1 VSFDLQ
7 IPVSQS
13 TLTTVSKLD
22 RLRGAWASGRGIPTD
37 RLGRIAEAA
46 TVQSV
51 GASCRLSGVRVSD
64 ADVAGLLRGEAVPLR
79 DARDVLAYATGMR
92 ASLPTADKLLT
103 ADDLKALHATLEVAP
118 GEEQRSSTWRSA
130 PLHRE
135 AFDAQ
140 GRATGRIYS
149 TLPPWLIEQRVDDLL
164 TWLEFE
170 LRIGERHPVLVIGT
184 FVLGFLTTSPFE
196 NYNGRMSRLLISHLL
211 RRAGYTYIPYA
222 SIESQIEGLRDQYQ
236 NSFATSQTR
245 FWKGEAKLEPW
256 IELFLEV
263 LDRHRKRV
271 EAKIELERAAS
282 THTPLQQTIL
292 KTVQEHG
299 VVDAGLLL
307 KATGSNRNTLKDN
320 LRRLVDRG
328 VLEKSGQRRGTRY
341 RLATV
346 DVAKPAVAAETPA
359 SDGN

>member
-1 VSFDLQ
+1 
-7 IPVSQS
+7 
-13 TLTTVSKLD
+13 
-22 RLRGAWASGRGIPTD
+22 
-37 RLGRIAEAA
+37 
-46 TVQSV
+46 
-51 GASCRLSGVRVSD
+51 
-64 ADVAGLLRGEAVPLR
+64 VPLR
-79 DARDVLAYATGMR
+79 DAKDILAYSTGMHV
-92 ASLPTADKLLT
+92 SLPTAEKLLT
-103 ADDLKALHATLEVAP
+103 ADDLKALHATLCESP
-118 GEEQRSSTWRSA
+118 GEESSAWRRS

-184 FVLGFLTTSPFE
+184 FVLGFLATSPFE
-196 NYNGRMSRLLISHLL
+196 NYNGRVSRLLISHLL
-211 RRAGYTYIPYA
+211 RRAGYTYVSYA
-222 SIESQIEGLRDQYQ
+222 SVESQIEDLRDQYQ
-236 NSFATSQTR
+236 NAFATSQTR
-245 FWKGEAKLEPW
+245 FWKGNAKLEPW

-271 EAKIELERAAS
+271 EAKIDLERAAT
-282 THTPLQQTIL
+282 THSPLQRTIL
-292 KTVQEHG
+292 ETVREHG
-299 VVDAGLLL
+299 VVDAALLL

-341 RLATV
+341 RLATGE
-346 DVAKPAVAAETPA
+346 VAKPAVVAETPF
-359 SDGN
+359 SDES